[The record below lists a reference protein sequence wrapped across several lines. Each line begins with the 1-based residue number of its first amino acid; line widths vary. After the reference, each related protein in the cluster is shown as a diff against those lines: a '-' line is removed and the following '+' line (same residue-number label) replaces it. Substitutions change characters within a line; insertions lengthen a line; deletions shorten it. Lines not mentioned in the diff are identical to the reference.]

1 MNGGGLSKL
10 TAFQRELAQQNLMD
24 DNRVASNMA
33 NYADTDHMLEKD
45 HQFMYGG
52 SYYSS
57 GKDVLSKL
65 SDAKII

>member
-1 MNGGGLSKL
+1 
-10 TAFQRELAQQNLMD
+10 MD

-33 NYADTDHMLEKD
+33 NYADTDQIMERN

-52 SYYSS
+52 NYYYSS